1 MASWLT
7 CSLCGVVQEVA
18 IDDPMPLD
26 WRPTK
31 SQEGILC
38 PSCVKNSGLEQVA
51 LDISAVLK
59 ETDGKLEELRKSREV
74 PPEMMEMPCDA
85 PVREEQARAT
95 RAAEELEELLRKQI
109 ELVDDEECEVCRG
122 PCQGH

>member
-31 SQEGILC
+31 NQQGILC
-38 PSCVKNSGLEQVA
+38 PACVKNAGLEQVA
-51 LDISAVLK
+51 RDISAVLK
-59 ETDGKLEELRKSREV
+59 ETENGLRELRKSREV
-74 PPEMMEMPCDA
+74 PPEIIAMPMDA
-85 PVREEQARAT
+85 PAREAERRAT
-95 RAAEELEELLRKQI
+95 EDLLD
-109 ELVDDEECEVCRG
+109 VECVVCDG